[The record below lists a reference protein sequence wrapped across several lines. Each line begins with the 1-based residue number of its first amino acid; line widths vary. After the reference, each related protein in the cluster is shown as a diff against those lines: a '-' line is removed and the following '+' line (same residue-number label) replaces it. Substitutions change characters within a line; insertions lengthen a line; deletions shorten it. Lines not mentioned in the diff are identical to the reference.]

1 MFSENINFE
10 VLDYTNNKYENLKPQ
25 MSFSAKNIQEAASWQ
40 KLLKSKLIDLIGGIS
55 KNREKLN
62 SRVVKIEDFETYTR
76 ETILFDSAE
85 KMKVFGFLL
94 LPKFIRNE
102 KLPVILCIHGH
113 GKGVND
119 VVGIE
124 NEVTRNNFD
133 GIHKNFAIQA
143 VNQGYLVLA
152 IEQFGFGRRRTQDH
166 LDSGNESASSCNL
179 LSGTAFLLGETMI
192 KWRVNDAM
200 AAIDYLETR
209 EEVDLNRIAVM
220 GLSGGG
226 TTSFFTSALDERI
239 KLAIISGYFCTFKD
253 SIFNINHCID
263 NYIPGILKYAE
274 MYDIAG
280 LIAPRGLFVESAT
293 DDPIFPI
300 DATKY
305 AIDKAKDIFASF
317 DAKNSFS
324 YEIFE
329 GQHEFYGKEAFKFA
343 KSFL

>member
-1 MFSENINFE
+1 MSRENTDFE

-25 MSFSAKNIQEAASWQ
+25 MSFSAKNIQQAQSWQ
-40 KLLKSKLIDLIGGIS
+40 KLLRSKLIDLIGGLPE
-55 KNREKLN
+55 KRKKLN
-62 SRVVKIEDFETYTR
+62 SKVIKIEDFGTYSR
-76 ETILFDSAE
+76 ETILFYSGE

-94 LPKFIRNE
+94 FPKFIRNE

-113 GKGVND
+113 GRGVND

-124 NEVTRNNFD
+124 NEITRNNFD

-152 IEQFGFGRRRTQDH
+152 IEQLGFGRRRIHDH
-166 LDSGNESASSCNL
+166 LDSGNESLSSCNL
-179 LSGTAFLLGETMI
+179 LSGTALLLGETMV
-192 KWRVNDAM
+192 KWRVSDVM

-209 EEVDLNRIAVM
+209 EEVDLKRIAVM

-226 TTSFFTSALDERI
+226 TTSFFTAAVDERI
-239 KLAIISGYFCTFKD
+239 KLAVISGYFCTFKD

-293 DDPIFPI
+293 NDPIFPI

-305 AIDKAKDIFASF
+305 AIGKAENIFESF
-317 DAKNSFS
+317 NSGNSFS

-329 GQHEFYGKEAFKFA
+329 GQHEFYGKGAFKFA

>member
-1 MFSENINFE
+1 
-10 VLDYTNNKYENLKPQ
+10 
-25 MSFSAKNIQEAASWQ
+25 
-40 KLLKSKLIDLIGGIS
+40 
-55 KNREKLN
+55 
-62 SRVVKIEDFETYTR
+62 
-76 ETILFDSAE
+76 
-85 KMKVFGFLL
+85 MKVFAFLL
-94 LPKFIRNE
+94 SPKFIRNE

-119 VVGIE
+119 VVGIK
-124 NEVTRNNFD
+124 NQVTRNNFD

-166 LDSGNESASSCNL
+166 LDSGNESSSSCNL

-209 EEVDLNRIAVM
+209 EDVDLNRIAVM

-274 MYDIAG
+274 MYDVAG
-280 LIAPRGLFVESAT
+280 LIAPRPISIIAGR
-293 DDPIFPI
+293 DDKIFPI
-300 DATKY
+300 DYVRSAF
-305 AIDKAKDIFASF
+305 DKLQVIYQAVGVADHCQLYVGQGGHRYYSDGAWDFVRDHF
-317 DAKNSFS
+317 DRAN
-324 YEIFE
+324 
-329 GQHEFYGKEAFKFA
+329 Q
-343 KSFL
+343 